1 MNKIINALKTFVFG
15 EEDKLDSYIEVSHPD
30 IEVKVKISED
40 SSPDEIKDIVSKA
53 IDLSLSRKVELR

>member
-30 IEVKVKISED
+30 IEVKVKIGED

-53 IDLSLSRKVELR
+53 IDLSLARKVELR

>member
-1 MNKIINALKTFVFG
+1 MDKIINALKTFVFG
-15 EEDKLDSYIEVSHPD
+15 EEEELDSYIEVSHPD